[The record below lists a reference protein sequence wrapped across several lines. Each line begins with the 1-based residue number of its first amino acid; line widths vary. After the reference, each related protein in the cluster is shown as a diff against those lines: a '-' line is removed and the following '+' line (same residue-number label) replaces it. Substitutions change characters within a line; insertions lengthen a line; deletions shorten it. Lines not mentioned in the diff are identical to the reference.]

1 MTKRVMATD
10 ESLTAPKSPVLVR
23 PALPSDL
30 SSWLITAVSAI
41 AAYLLASH
49 GMMMTASGWQVPLFV
64 GAIAALAA
72 SSALQGALAGTVI
85 IAVGMAALPPSA
97 AGGARFGLLAWALGV
112 VLTLGAALTLGVM
125 RERGNDSRRKTA
137 DVWIAAALVVWL
149 LVNLWAPLF
158 AAGFPPS
165 GYGAMRAATI
175 REVPK
180 PHTYV
185 NDDALYRRIYYLMH
199 TGEPYYQ
206 AFRDAWAGLGQS
218 PAFPSSV
225 TSVRLPTMYWMWALL
240 PADPFSIAYLF
251 LAAATLGVV
260 AAASIAGQLAGARF
274 APLAAAALVAYAIGS
289 AITVYI
295 TYVDLPAM
303 CVALAGV
310 ALLLRGRITQDLR
323 YLWASAAIVTLA
335 ALTREILIYI
345 ALLALVTA
353 LFEPAERRWRA
364 TWPWVASLGVF
375 AAGYAAH
382 VWAVRGMLVPESS
395 AITYWKGSPLFALDS
410 LARFT
415 DLMTGNGVLL
425 AILFALGVAG
435 AIASKKR
442 AGLPFALFASAA
454 LIAPLL
460 TMLKVG
466 NPGIDAA
473 GNQVNYWG
481 NLFVPMAL
489 ALWPA
494 WVLLMPSA
502 GEQAAREPQETAT
515 HLP

>member
-10 ESLTAPKSPVLVR
+10 DSPTDSSSLTPLR

-30 SSWLITAVSAI
+30 RSWLVTAVSATV
-41 AAYLLASH
+41 AYLLVSH
-49 GMMMTASGWQVPLFV
+49 GMMMAASGWQVPLFV

-72 SSALQGALAGTVI
+72 SSAFQGALVGTITV
-85 IAVGMAALPPSA
+85 AAGMAALPPSVV
-97 AGGARFGLLAWALGV
+97 GARFGPLAWVLGV
-112 VLTLGAALTLGVM
+112 LLTLGLALAIGVL
-125 RERGNDSRRKTA
+125 RERGSDGRRTV
-137 DVWIAAALVVWL
+137 DVVLACALVVWL
-149 LVNLWAPLF
+149 LVSLWAPLF
-158 AAGFPPS
+158 VAGFPPN

-225 TSVRLPTMYWMWALL
+225 TSVRLPTMYWVWALM

-260 AAASIAGQLAGARF
+260 AAAFIAGQLAGARF
-274 APLAAAALVAYAIGS
+274 APLAAAALVAYAMGS
-289 AITVYI
+289 AITVYV

-303 CVALAGV
+303 CVALVGV
-310 ALLLRGRITQDLR
+310 ALLLRGRIAQDLR
-323 YLWASAAIVTLA
+323 YLWAAAAIVTFA

-345 ALLALVTA
+345 TLLALVTA
-353 LFEPAERRWRA
+353 FFEPAERRWRCA
-364 TWPWVASLGVF
+364 APWFASLGVF

-382 VWAVRGMLVPESS
+382 VAAVRGMLVPESS

-425 AILFALGVAG
+425 VILFALGVAG
-435 AIASKKR
+435 AIASRKR

-454 LIAPLL
+454 LIAPML

-489 ALWPA
+489 AVWPA
-494 WVLLMPSA
+494 WVLLMP
-502 GEQAAREPQETAT
+502 AAEELAAHEPQEAAT